1 MKKKGLVF
9 LAAALGLVFMGQF
22 GLIKAGPVSQA
33 TAEQSAEASSL
44 AEKQFAS
51 AVTLLKQE
59 NFSDAI
65 AAYEKVIQ
73 LLPESAIAQD
83 ARYWIG
89 QTYFRMGDYDEA
101 LSVFKKLLKD
111 YPRSPIV
118 PITQLMVSRAEQ
130 EREAQKTD
138 AKRSTAAD
146 QKIIIEP
153 ETGAEYRKIHILSG
167 KSDVDFGPGVFL
179 SPNGKFLLSETT
191 VVPLDGQEPFTLE
204 AKKGLRGIWSPDG
217 KMAAYFSEN
226 AIWIVPVSPESGRP
240 TGPSKKVLD
249 GKYAYQHPVSW
260 SPDSTKI
267 VLPSRD
273 EKTEGDLW
281 TLSLQDGA
289 LTRLTDDPGYETKAC
304 WLPDGKTLVYL
315 TRGKTFEIRSVPAAG
330 GESKKIIGM
339 EAGELHS
346 VSPDGKWIAYKDRQ
360 ILHLYRVA
368 DERDFPIAPPED
380 VGEFFFWSKD
390 GEKMLF
396 RRSSYEW
403 RTFLGIGSTSGGP
416 SFHLARNFELW
427 PWKQFWAAD
436 SNKITTLRA
445 GDSQFVMISLSG
457 GEPIP
462 LELNVALKEK
472 PKPLLLSPDQK
483 YLLFSI
489 DLENGNENLYTVPVS
504 LDEPGTTGPP
514 VMVFKDW
521 DRRQVLS
528 QSSWS
533 PDGKKIALIHKGEL
547 WVTSSKDAKPV
558 QLTMTSTTGGDPL
571 WSPRGDKI
579 GFVSVIKDNDRKL
592 MVISASGGEPAAPL
606 SQLKTFQT
614 WCWSPDGKALTVI
627 SDKKMLDI
635 PLDGGKPRE
644 IFDLEGKGFSGRF
657 WGISWLPDGK
667 HVAFVGE
674 PEKGKGAQTQIC
686 LASIKTGEITEL
698 AADDKSWKD
707 GLFLS
712 PDGKWVSYYTDEF
725 IKTRPTSSIWEV
737 NVEDLIKGKK

>member
-1 MKKKGLVF
+1 MKKKGQVF
-9 LAAALGLVFMGQF
+9 LAAALSLVIMGQISPANADP
-22 GLIKAGPVSQA
+22 GSHA
-33 TAEQSAEASSL
+33 TAAQSTEANSL

-73 LLPESAIAQD
+73 LLPESPIAQD

-89 QTYFRMGDYDEA
+89 QTYFRMGNYDEA

-111 YPRSPIV
+111 YPESSIIPVTR
-118 PITQLMVSRAEQ
+118 LMVSRAER
-130 EREAQKTD
+130 EKEAQKTA
-138 AKRSTAAD
+138 AKRSAAAD
-146 QKIIIEP
+146 QKVIIEP
-153 ETGAEYRKIHILSG
+153 KTGAVYRKIHTLSG

-179 SPNGKFLLSETT
+179 SPNGKFLLSEIT
-191 VVPLDGQEPFTLE
+191 VVPLDGQEPFALE
-204 AKKGLRGIWSPDG
+204 AKKGLRGTWSPDG
-217 KMAAYFSEN
+217 KMAAYYSEN
-226 AIWIVPVSPESGRP
+226 AIWIVPVSPESGRA

-249 GKYAYQHPVSW
+249 GKYVYQFPVSW

-267 VLPSRD
+267 VLPRRD

-281 TLSLQDGA
+281 ILSIKDGA
-289 LTRLTDDPGYETKAC
+289 LTRLTDDPGYEPNAC
-304 WLPDGKTLVYL
+304 WFPDGKTLVYL

-339 EAGELHS
+339 EVGELHS

-368 DERDFPIAPPED
+368 DGRDFPIAPPED
-380 VGEFFFWSKD
+380 VGAFFSWSND

-427 PWKQFWAAD
+427 PWKQFWAAASD
-436 SNKITTLRA
+436 KITTLRA

-472 PKPLLLSPDQK
+472 PKPLLLSPDRK
-483 YLLFSI
+483 YLLFSV

-504 LDEPGTTGPP
+504 LDESGTTGPP

-533 PDGKKIALIHKGEL
+533 PDGRKIALIHKGEL
-547 WVTSSKDAKPV
+547 WVTSSKELKPV

-592 MVISASGGEPAAPL
+592 MVIPAAGGEPATPF
-606 SQLKTFQT
+606 SQLKTFAT

-627 SDKKMLDI
+627 SDNKMSDI
-635 PLDGGKPRE
+635 PLDGGEPRE
-644 IFDLEGKGFSGRF
+644 ILDLEGKGFTGRY
-657 WGISWLPDGK
+657 WDLTWLPDGK
-667 HVAFVGE
+667 QVAFIGE
-674 PEKGKGAQTQIC
+674 QEKDKGNSSTIYIV
-686 LASIKTGEITEL
+686 STKTGKITEL

-725 IKTRPTSSIWEV
+725 IKTRPTSTIWEV

>member
-1 MKKKGLVF
+1 M
-9 LAAALGLVFMGQF
+9 
-22 GLIKAGPVSQA
+22 
-33 TAEQSAEASSL
+33 
-44 AEKQFAS
+44 
-51 AVTLLKQE
+51 
-59 NFSDAI
+59 
-65 AAYEKVIQ
+65 
-73 LLPESAIAQD
+73 
-83 ARYWIG
+83 
-89 QTYFRMGDYDEA
+89 
-101 LSVFKKLLKD
+101 
-111 YPRSPIV
+111 
-118 PITQLMVSRAEQ
+118 
-130 EREAQKTD
+130 
-138 AKRSTAAD
+138 
-146 QKIIIEP
+146 
-153 ETGAEYRKIHILSG
+153 
-167 KSDVDFGPGVFL
+167 
-179 SPNGKFLLSETT
+179 
-191 VVPLDGQEPFTLE
+191 DGQEPFALE
-204 AKKGLRGIWSPDG
+204 AKKGLRGTWSPDG
-217 KMAAYFSEN
+217 KMAAYYSEN

-240 TGPSKKVLD
+240 TGPSTKVLD
-249 GKYAYQHPVSW
+249 GKYVYQFPVSW
-260 SPDSTKI
+260 APDSTKI
-267 VLPSRD
+267 VLPRRD

-281 TLSLQDGA
+281 ILSIKDGA
-289 LTRLTDDPGYETKAC
+289 LTRLTDDPGYETNAC
-304 WLPDGKTLVYL
+304 WFPDGKTLVYL

-339 EAGELHS
+339 EVGELHS

-368 DERDFPIAPPED
+368 DERDFPIAPPEG
-380 VGEFFFWSKD
+380 VGEYFSWSKD

-427 PWKQFWAAD
+427 PFNQFWAAD
-436 SNKITTLRA
+436 SDKITTLRA

-462 LELNVALKEK
+462 LELNVAFKEK
-472 PKPLLLSPDQK
+472 PKPLLLSPDRK

-504 LDEPGTTGPP
+504 LEKPGTTGPP
-514 VMVFKDW
+514 MMVFKDW
-521 DRRQVLS
+521 DRRQVMS

-547 WVTSSKDAKPV
+547 WVTSSKEMKPV
-558 QLTMTSTTGGDPL
+558 QLSMTSTTEGDPL

-592 MVISASGGEPAAPL
+592 MTISALGGEPAAPL
-606 SQLKTFQT
+606 SRLKTFET
-614 WCWSPDGKALTVI
+614 WCWSPDGKAFTVI
-627 SDKKMLDI
+627 SDNKISHI

-644 IFDLEGKGFSGRF
+644 ILNLEGHGFTGRF
-657 WGISWLPDGK
+657 WDLTWLPDGK
-667 HVAFVGE
+667 QIAFIGE
-674 PEKGKGAQTQIC
+674 QKKDEGNSSRIYIVSA
-686 LASIKTGEITEL
+686 KTGEITEL

-737 NVEDLIKGKK
+737 KVEDLIKGKK

>member
-9 LAAALGLVFMGQF
+9 LAAGVCLLFIGSF
-22 GLIKAGPVSQA
+22 GRINTRPAFPSPDV
-33 TAEQSAEASSL
+33 QSVEANSL
-44 AEKQFAS
+44 AERQFAD
-51 AVTLLKQE
+51 AIALLKQE

-73 LLPESAIAQD
+73 LLPKSPIAQD

-111 YPRSPIV
+111 YPGSPIV
-118 PITQLMVSRAEQ
+118 PITQLMVSRAER
-130 EREAQKTD
+130 EKEAQKAA
-138 AKRSTAAD
+138 AKSSAAAD
-146 QKIIIEP
+146 QKVIIEP
-153 ETGAEYRKIHILSG
+153 KTGAEYRKIHILSG
-167 KSDVDFGPGVFL
+167 KNDVDFGPGVFL
-179 SPNGKFLLSETT
+179 SPNGKFLLSGMT
-191 VVPLDGQEPFTLE
+191 VVPLDGQEPFALE
-204 AKKGLRGIWSPDG
+204 ARKGGRGTWSPDG
-217 KMAAYFSEN
+217 KMAAYYSEN

-240 TGPSKKVLD
+240 TGPSKRVLD
-249 GKYAYQHPVSW
+249 GKYAYQFPVSW
-260 SPDSTKI
+260 APDSTKI
-267 VLPSRD
+267 VLPRRD

-281 TLSLQDGA
+281 ILSIKDGA
-289 LTRLTDDPGYETKAC
+289 LTRLTDDPGYEPNAC
-304 WLPDGKTLVYL
+304 WFPDGKTLAYL

-330 GESKKIIGM
+330 GESKKIIGI
-339 EAGELHS
+339 EVGELHS

-380 VGEFFFWSKD
+380 VGEFFSWSKD
-390 GEKMLF
+390 GGKMLF

-427 PWKQFWAAD
+427 PFRQFWTAD
-436 SNKITTLRA
+436 SDKIITLRA
-445 GDSQFVMISLSG
+445 GDSQFVTISLSG

-462 LELNVALKEK
+462 LELNVAFKEK

-504 LDEPGTTGPP
+504 LEEPGTTGPP

-533 PDGKKIALIHKGEL
+533 PDGKKIALIHKGNL
-547 WVTSSKDAKPV
+547 WVTSSKEVKPV

-579 GFVSVIKDNDRKL
+579 GFVSAIKEDDRKL
-592 MVISASGGEPAAPL
+592 MVIPASGGEPAAPF

-635 PLDGGKPRE
+635 PLDGGKPKE
-644 IFDLEGKGFSGRF
+644 ILDLEGKGFTGRY
-657 WGISWLPDGK
+657 WDLTWLPDGK
-667 HVAFVGE
+667 QVAFIGE
-674 PEKGKGAQTQIC
+674 QEKDKGNSSHIYIVST
-686 LASIKTGEITEL
+686 KTGKTIEL

-725 IKTRPTSSIWEV
+725 LKTRPTSSIWEV
-737 NVEDLIKGKK
+737 QVDDLIKGKK